1 MSDIR
6 WEGYSHE
13 EIYAAVHQGP
23 GRSISAAAE
32 AAWAATEALILR
44 IDERIAAAMAQS
56 AGGWEGSAAEATR
69 TAMTPLGQWAL
80 DAANDA
86 KITAQAVTTQGEQ
99 ARELR
104 NAMPEPNTAQLEAEY
119 GRALT
124 DPTYIFHGR
133 DDLQAAEQ
141 ESANRAARAID
152 LMNGYTN
159 NSYENRSHMDYWTLP
174 PQVTVE
180 TTAPAP
186 PAGSGAA
193 GSAIGAFGAGGGPGA
208 AGVAVA
214 GTNPAVGVGGGLSAP
229 VAGAALPAGPAGVGP
244 GGAPSASGT
253 AGGGAGPGLVPSVV
267 GSGSAGVG
275 GGARRRA
282 GGTPGDAAG
291 RGGGM
296 GPPTTRGTGSGTRGP
311 SRDGGLAPPVGT
323 SRPSPG
329 GPRDGV
335 RPVVPGPPPR
345 GGPAPNWRDL
355 VPAGPGRQ
363 PGAPGPWA
371 RSDEDRRLLPPG
383 GSRAAGEPPAR
394 PPGGD
399 RPATDPASRAGPT
412 ARTTSGHPG
421 LYPPMTAGAAGGPDQ
436 ERRRPDYLIDDTDA
450 FADDRWFT
458 PGVIGA
464 DDPLPP
470 R

>member
-1 MSDIR
+1 VSDIR

-44 IDERIAAAMAQS
+44 VDERIAAAMAQS

-80 DAANDA
+80 DSANDA
-86 KITAQAVTTQGEQ
+86 KITAQAVSTQGEQ

-104 NAMPEPNTAQLEAEY
+104 NAMPEPNTAQFEAEY

-193 GSAIGAFGAGGGPGA
+193 GSGIGAFGAGGGPGA

-229 VAGAALPAGPAGVGP
+229 VAGATLQAAPGGVGP

-253 AGGGAGPGLVPSVV
+253 AGGGGGPGFVPSVF
-267 GSGSAGVG
+267 GSGSTGLG
-275 GGARRRA
+275 GGARPRVGA
-282 GGTPGDAAG
+282 TAGDAAG
-291 RGGGM
+291 KGGGL
-296 GPPTTRGTGSGTRGP
+296 GTPATRGTGSGTRGP
-311 SRDGGLAPPVGT
+311 SRGGQLAA
-323 SRPSPG
+323 PG
-329 GPRDGV
+329 GDVAPQRGW
-335 RPVVPGPPPR
+335 PAR
-345 GGPAPNWRDL
+345 GGP
-355 VPAGPGRQ
+355 PGRPRPAPARWACPELAR
-363 PGAPGPWA
+363 PGACRAGAGA
-371 RSDEDRRLLPPG
+371 RST
-383 GSRAAGEPPAR
+383 RAM
-394 PPGGD
+394 
-399 RPATDPASRAGPT
+399 GPQ
-412 ARTTSGHPG
+412 R
-421 LYPPMTAGAAGGPDQ
+421 
-436 ERRRPDYLIDDTDA
+436 
-450 FADDRWFT
+450 
-458 PGVIGA
+458 
-464 DDPLPP
+464 
-470 R
+470 